1 MPLRRRN
8 GSTFSALLSAQHV
21 ALDQTPA
28 LVVVIR
34 DITHLVETQELLRI
48 SEEKF
53 ANAFHAYPDGLL
65 ISRLEDGTLIDVNE
79 GFTRLTGYRRDE
91 VISRSTL
98 ELGLWVDT
106 EDRKRL
112 ISLVRHHTLTQGFT
126 APVRDRNGG
135 IRQCEMSAHRISIDG
150 EDCVLTI
157 ARDITERQLMQ
168 EKLQQAATVFESTA
182 EGVMIT
188 DTRQR
193 ITAVNRA
200 FSEITGYSEQ
210 EALGRSPSL
219 LSSGQHD
226 SSFYLAMWNQLERDG
241 HWQGEIWN
249 RRKTGELYPEWL
261 TISAVHNPQGEIT
274 HFVGVFADISTLKYA
289 QARLD
294 YQAHHDPLTGLP
306 NRLLFESRLNHALDE
321 AREESRLGAVLFIDL
336 DRFKHI
342 NDSLGHPIGDLLLKA
357 IAERLRDQLRDV
369 DTVARLGGDEFII
382 LLPGLHQES
391 DAEHVARKLL
401 NAFTAPFQADGH
413 EFCVSASVGI
423 ALFPKDGDDA
433 PTLVKNADA
442 AMYRAKSRG
451 RSRIEYYTRE
461 LTYLATERMALETEL
476 RRALERDELQLY
488 YQPKLSLES
497 GLLVGAEALVRWYH
511 PLFGEISPERFIPLA
526 EDCGLILPLGDWV
539 LEHACQQMGEWQK
552 LHAPFG
558 PLSVNLAGAQ
568 LGQPQLIERL
578 EQLLEQSGLEPSR
591 LQLEIT
597 ESFIM
602 NQTEEALAVLHG
614 LKRLGVQLA
623 IDDFGTGYSS
633 LSYLKRLPLDILKID
648 KSFIRGLPD
657 DPHDAAITRAI
668 IALGRSMQL
677 TVIAEG
683 VETEGQQSFLT
694 HEGCEQIQGFVLSP
708 PLPAELFASKFLKPR
723 QPIGAPREAPV

>member
-1 MPLRRRN
+1 M
-8 GSTFSALLSAQHV
+8 
-21 ALDQTPA
+21 
-28 LVVVIR
+28 
-34 DITHLVETQELLRI
+34 
-48 SEEKF
+48 
-53 ANAFHAYPDGLL
+53 
-65 ISRLEDGTLIDVNE
+65 
-79 GFTRLTGYRRDE
+79 
-91 VISRSTL
+91 
-98 ELGLWVDT
+98 
-106 EDRKRL
+106 
-112 ISLVRHHTLTQGFT
+112 
-126 APVRDRNGG
+126 
-135 IRQCEMSAHRISIDG
+135 
-150 EDCVLTI
+150 
-157 ARDITERQLMQ
+157 
-168 EKLQQAATVFESTA
+168 
-182 EGVMIT
+182 
-188 DTRQR
+188 
-193 ITAVNRA
+193 
-200 FSEITGYSEQ
+200 
-210 EALGRSPSL
+210 
-219 LSSGQHD
+219 
-226 SSFYLAMWNQLERDG
+226 
-241 HWQGEIWN
+241 WN

-261 TISAVHNPQGEIT
+261 TISAVHIRSSEIT

-321 AREESRLGAVLFIDL
+321 AREESRPGAVLFIDL

-369 DTVARLGGDEFII
+369 DTVARPGGDEFII

-413 EFCVSASVGI
+413 EFFVSASVGDRPVPQGRRRRPDPGEERRRRHVPRQV
-423 ALFPKDGDDA
+423 AGPQPHRVLHPRTDLPGH
-433 PTLVKNADA
+433 
-442 AMYRAKSRG
+442 RAHG
-451 RSRIEYYTRE
+451 
-461 LTYLATERMALETEL
+461 AGTEL

-511 PLFGEISPERFIPLA
+511 PLFGEISRSSFIPLA

-539 LEHACQQMGEWQK
+539 WNTPASRWANGKAARAVRPAVGQPRRRP
-552 LHAPFG
+552 ARPAATDRT
-558 PLSVNLAGAQ
+558 PRATAGAVRP
-568 LGQPQLIERL
+568 GTVAA
-578 EQLLEQSGLEPSR
+578 
-591 LQLEIT
+591 QLEIT

-683 VETEGQQSFLT
+683 VETEVSRAST

-723 QPIGAPREAPV
+723 QPIGAPRERRYNPPTCATRVACPPPSCRVSGGFPQGNRTLGYPSLESKLAQKSFAFKDLPQRRWQ